1 MAKSTNLQ
9 RKGMIRSVLYV
20 VLGLALGVFG
30 LLADNLLATTLAF
43 GLVALF
49 FGFLVFAPKERCE
62 DGFLRLGS
70 FDPTMGSPKVSDAVV
85 VAVLL
90 SFFTFL
96 IYVAFKH
103 HI

>member
-1 MAKSTNLQ
+1 
-9 RKGMIRSVLYV
+9 MIRSVLYV
-20 VLGLALGVFG
+20 VLGLALGTLGF
-30 LLADNLLATTLAF
+30 LADDMLAATFAF

-49 FGFLVFAPKERCE
+49 FGFLIFAPKEKRE
-62 DGFLRLGS
+62 DGYSRVAN
-70 FDPTMGSPKVSDAVV
+70 FDPTMGSPKVSGAVV

-90 SFFTFL
+90 SFLAFL

>member
-1 MAKSTNLQ
+1 
-9 RKGMIRSVLYV
+9 MIRGVLYV
-20 VLGLALGVFG
+20 VLGLALGMLGF
-30 LLADNLLATTLAF
+30 LADDMLATTFAF

-49 FGFLVFAPKERCE
+49 FGFLIFAPKEKRE
-62 DGFLRLGS
+62 GGFLRLAN
-70 FDPTMGSPKVSDAVV
+70 FDPTMGSPKVSGAVV

-90 SFFTFL
+90 LCLAFL